1 MNDSVRRRVRILVT
15 ALASMALVGMVAA
28 NGAVAQGHG
37 SHATVTC
44 KRVGKKKLSCPKKE
58 LHGRRG
64 KQGAQGASGPQGPAG
79 PAGQPGPAG
88 PPGPQGASGVTI
100 PLIFRGQIPTQNTPI
115 LNLAGL
121 LINASCGPSEAAT
134 SLTGVS
140 EIPGSVLR
148 ATDVVSG
155 SIQGSNSTVVN
166 ERFSLTPGGLQNN
179 YVLTYLAGNGSTI
192 LTANY
197 GIANGGMSLVNV
209 SCAVFGTV
217 QLAAG

>member
-1 MNDSVRRRVRILVT
+1 MIDSVRKRVRVPV
-15 ALASMALVGMVAA
+15 AVLVGVAVVGLIA
-28 NGAVAQGHG
+28 ASAAFAQGHR
-37 SHATVTC
+37 SHANVVC
-44 KRVGKKKLSCPKKE
+44 KRVGKHKLSCPKKE
-58 LHGRRG
+58 LHGKRG
-64 KQGAQGASGPQGPAG
+64 KSGAAGPQGQQGPVG
-79 PAGQPGPAG
+79 PAGAAG
-88 PPGPQGASGVTI
+88 PPGPAGVNGISI

-121 LINASCGPSEAAT
+121 LVNASCGPTEAAT

-140 EIPGSVLR
+140 EIAGSILR

-155 SIQGSNSTVVN
+155 AISWSNSTFVN
-166 ERFSLTPGGLQNN
+166 ERFSLTPGGAQNN

-192 LTANY
+192 MTADY

-217 QLAAG
+217 HLAAG